1 MLLWDLTLFSS
12 KNKCHFASCGF
23 EERPVCPSEASDLQ
37 VEQGKCP
44 AIHTKIQINAH
55 SSTAVRTYQVIQ
67 LQHDFDYTHFRE
79 NTSRLISTPG
89 STRSIFFPSKICCD
103 FCRVE
108 YSVIQ
113 KSSPNCRSC
122 GRNTADDINSQSMIR
137 KHENGQVAYE
147 SIKDVSKAQ
156 RNLPVVRDSAKGCIE
171 SEPTASLTGQGVSQ

>member
-1 MLLWDLTLFSS
+1 VLRHCRFQPFPHRRV
-12 KNKCHFASCGF
+12 N

-44 AIHTKIQINAH
+44 AIHTKIRINAH
-55 SSTAVRTYQVIQ
+55 SSTAVQTYQVIQ

-103 FCRVE
+103 LCRVE

-122 GRNTADDINSQSMIR
+122 GRNTAEDINSQSMIR
-137 KHENGQVAYE
+137 KHKNGQVAYE

-156 RNLPVVRDSAKGCIE
+156 RKTLVRQGCIE